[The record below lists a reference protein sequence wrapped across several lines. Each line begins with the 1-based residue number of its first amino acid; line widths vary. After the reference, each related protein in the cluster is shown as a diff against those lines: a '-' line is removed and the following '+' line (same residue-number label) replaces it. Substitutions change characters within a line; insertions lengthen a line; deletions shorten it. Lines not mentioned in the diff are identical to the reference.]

1 MNNIKRVAIALLCLL
16 IISGRPACVD
26 ASSYTKGDLNGDGKI
41 SALDYVIIVKYLNS
55 EKELDPSFLD
65 ALDVNSDGA
74 IDQNDAERLKNIV
87 YYKEVEDLGVSV
99 ASKTIHSGNQAKFL
113 AEGYKSITKYGS
125 SGGDTS
131 KPIYLEYGPEVI
143 PEGSTYTIMVSEDPD
158 MANAKSYTSS
168 NRSIRID
175 NSKVRQIYFWTVNN
189 GSNTSDLQAFYV
201 DDVPVRNLSNGTIG
215 NARDIG
221 GFETEDGYIV
231 KQGMIFR
238 GHQMS
243 DNDLSKNRKILVDDL
258 GIKTEIDIKEN
269 KSIPQIA
276 SGTKYLARYMYFTPY
291 GDYLKNSY
299 PKINSIRKIFDDLAD
314 ENNYPVYIHCHIGAD
329 RTGVM
334 CFLFNALCG
343 ASLEDCYTDY
353 VFTSFSG
360 DQRTSSLI
368 SGNYVAQILGAEGRT
383 LAEKTYNTLVSVGV
397 NPDSLDKFIQIMRE
411 KKPSSKTY
419 VDIPKAKET
428 ALHFDGEEKQLKL
441 SEDDYLFTVKGN
453 KATEIG
459 DYTAVLSLKDP
470 SVYSWSDGSKSD
482 KMIEWNIDD
491 IRQSVSMPDISI
503 GEYVYTGE
511 EIEVP
516 VEEKEYYCVD
526 GNKATEAGDYQFTLS
541 LSDRSRYVW
550 ADGSY
555 EDLTYDWSIAKA
567 DVDLSGFHFEDLTVE
582 YDGTE
587 KQLVYEGELPA
598 GINSLVYSDNILV
611 GDPFVDSK
619 TEATLSFVLENENY
633 NKPEDLK
640 AVLTITPIYSDLII
654 RFKDSDLQEMQI
666 PYGEAYELPVP
677 EKEDYSF
684 NGWYMEIDGEYIPVE
699 QEGVWKYTTKQREVT
714 LIPVFTYNANVETR
728 AQENDEQLILDIN
741 EEGNDGIALIVE
753 SENELNNDNLEE
765 GNVVAL
771 YQMNSNG
778 HFEFEKK
785 DRPYF
790 YLVKD
795 GEIIC
800 RFDQENSNETD

>member
-16 IISGRPACVD
+16 IILGWPACVD
-26 ASSYTKGDLNGDGKI
+26 ASSYAKGDLNGDGKI
-41 SALDYVIIVKYLNS
+41 SALDYVIIVKYLNG

-65 ALDVNSDGA
+65 ALDANGDGA

-87 YYKEVEDLGVSV
+87 YYKEVEDLDVSV

-143 PEGSTYTIMVSEDPD
+143 SEGNTYTIMVSEDPD
-158 MANAKSYTSS
+158 MVNAKSYISGS
-168 NRSIRID
+168 RSVRID
-175 NSKVRQIYFWTVNN
+175 NSKVQQIYFWTVSN

-269 KSIPQIA
+269 KSVPQIA

-611 GDPFVDSK
+611 GDPFVESK

-666 PYGEAYELPVP
+666 PYGEVYELPVP

-684 NGWYMEIDGEYIPVE
+684 DGWYMEVDGEYIPVE
-699 QEGVWKYTTKQREVT
+699 QEGIWEYTTKQHEVT
-714 LIPVFTYNANVETR
+714 LIPVFTYNANVETDI
-728 AQENDEQLILDIN
+728 QEKEDLLILDVN
-741 EEGNDGIALIVE
+741 EQGNIGIALIVE
-753 SENELNNDNLEE
+753 SENELNNDVFEE

-778 HFEFEKK
+778 HYELKKK
-785 DRPYF
+785 DGSYY

-800 RFDQENSNETD
+800 RFGQENSNETD

>member
-16 IISGRPACVD
+16 IILGWPACVD
-26 ASSYTKGDLNGDGKI
+26 ASSYAKGDLNGDGKI
-41 SALDYVIIVKYLNS
+41 SALDYVIIVKYLNG

-65 ALDVNSDGA
+65 ALDANSDGA

-87 YYKEVEDLGVSV
+87 YYKEVEDLDVSV

-143 PEGSTYTIMVSEDPD
+143 SEGNTYTIMVSEDPD
-158 MANAKSYTSS
+158 MANAKSYISGS
-168 NRSIRID
+168 RSVRID
-175 NSKVRQIYFWTVNN
+175 NSKVQQIYFWTVSN

-269 KSIPQIA
+269 KSVPQIA

-411 KKPSSKTY
+411 KKPSSKTF
-419 VDIPKAKET
+419 VTIPKAKET
-428 ALHFDGEEKQLKL
+428 TLHFDGEEKQLKL

-453 KATEIG
+453 KATEVG

-482 KMIEWNIDD
+482 KTIEWNIDD

-511 EIEVP
+511 EIVVP
-516 VEEKEYYCVD
+516 VEEKEYYVVD

-567 DVDLSGFHFEDLTVE
+567 DIDLSGIRFEDLTVE

-587 KQLVYEGELPA
+587 KQLVYEGELPV
-598 GINSLVYSDNILV
+598 GISSLVYSDNVLI
-611 GDPFVDSK
+611 GDPFVESR

-633 NKPEDLK
+633 NQPEDLK

-654 RFKDSDLQEMQI
+654 HFKDSDLQEMQI
-666 PYGEAYELPVP
+666 PYGEVYELPVP

-684 NGWYMEIDGEYIPVE
+684 DGWYMEVDGEYIPVE
-699 QEGVWKYTTKQREVT
+699 QEGIWEYTTKQHEVT
-714 LIPVFTYNANVETR
+714 LLPVFTYNTNVETGI
-728 AQENDEQLILDIN
+728 QETEDLLILNVN
-741 EEGNDGIALIVE
+741 EQGNNGIALIVE
-753 SENELNNDNLEE
+753 SENELNNDVFEE

-778 HFEFEKK
+778 HYELKKK
-785 DRPYF
+785 DGSYY

-800 RFDQENSNETD
+800 RFGQENSNETD